1 MTTSDD
7 RAGQLNRALVG
18 LHRAVLATLAACAL
32 VILVGGLPELDRQ
45 PPPLD
50 RLWTVAALGLA
61 TGSILTRRAS
71 IAPTSHARSFATWS
85 IASLLL
91 AACLGLLGVAVT
103 RGEDRGATGLFYTLA
118 GFLLSARPPYPLR
131 TGAAGKE

>member
-1 MTTSDD
+1 MTTSDN
-7 RAGQLNRALVG
+7 RASQLNRTLVG
-18 LHRAVLATLAACAL
+18 LHRAVLAGLAVCAL
-32 VILVGGLPELDRQ
+32 VILVGGLPELDRP

-85 IASLLL
+85 LASLLL

-131 TGAAGKE
+131 TSAAGTQ